1 MSAADPAT
9 EARRA
14 HALAR
19 IFDGSE
25 TPTAYAAA
33 YIEHMNDVL
42 RAVDTDAVA
51 QAVEAIE
58 RCATDDKTFFVMGNG
73 GSGAVAAHWVNDLGA
88 NTVVPGKPGFRAISL
103 SDNASA
109 ITAIA
114 NDASY
119 EEIFSIQLA
128 AAMRPG
134 DVVMALSVSGNS
146 PNIVR
151 GIDYANEHGAFTIGC
166 SGMKGGA
173 LLQRAKLSIH
183 VASTADEYGPV
194 EDIFSVVMHII
205 QTCIAMRRGR
215 YLAH

>member
-1 MSAADPAT
+1 MSAADPAVN
-9 EARRA
+9 ARRA
-14 HALAR
+14 HKLAR
-19 IFDGSE
+19 LFDASGSATE
-25 TPTAYAAA
+25 YARAYV
-33 YIEHMNDVL
+33 EHMNDVI
-42 RAVDTDAVA
+42 RAIDIDAVA
-51 QAVEAIE
+51 QAAEIIE
-58 RCATDDKTFFVMGNG
+58 RCAEDNKTFFVMGNG

-88 NTVVPGKPGFRAISL
+88 NTVVPGKPGFRTMSL
-103 SDNASA
+103 SDNPCT

-151 GIDYANEHGAFTIGC
+151 GVTYANDHGALTIGC
-166 SGMKGGA
+166 SGMKGGE
-173 LLQRAKLSIH
+173 LMQRAQISIH
-183 VASTADEYGPV
+183 IPSSADEYGPV
-194 EDIFSVVMHII
+194 EDAFSVVMHII
-205 QTCIAMRRGR
+205 QTYIAMRRGR